1 MFLFSRL
8 RFARRHPLRGDRRSP
23 QSAFTLTE
31 LLVVL
36 GLIATLGGIVL
47 GVGRHALEV
56 GRMSRTRAELSG
68 MAAALDAYRAA
79 HGDYPLSLD
88 PATGQPV
95 PLDPWQHPYRY
106 AYKSQ
111 TPWTNPG
118 YVLFSAG
125 PDGLASDLL
134 RAGGFAEPAAAANAD
149 NLWAHQP

>member
-1 MFLFSRL
+1 VFLFPNSHFVPRL
-8 RFARRHPLRGDRRSP
+8 AGATGKSPRSP
-23 QSAFTLTE
+23 AFTLTE

-47 GVGRHALEV
+47 GVGRHVLEI
-56 GRMSRTRAELSG
+56 GRVSRTRAELSG

-79 HGDYPLSLD
+79 QGDYPLSLD
-88 PATGQPV
+88 PVAGQPA
-95 PLDPWQHPYRY
+95 PLDPWQHPYYY

-111 TPWTNPG
+111 TPWTNPS

-125 PDGLASDLL
+125 PDGMASDPL
-134 RAGGFAEPAAAANAD
+134 RAGGFAEPTAAANAD